1 MKMACNEKGEHLW
14 HEKLWKTCRRT
25 GEVLMEPRPKEAE
38 TETIRFESIQAE
50 PWREEGVLNKHLW
63 EQQHG
68 ICVYQGY
75 QKTPLVHFQ
84 CQHLVYFSSVFQ
96 WCSKGEQKLRFFS
109 SSVSNRSVCCLHK

>member
-1 MKMACNEKGEHLW
+1 
-14 HEKLWKTCRRT
+14 
-25 GEVLMEPRPKEAE
+25 MEPRPKEAE

-75 QKTPLVHFQ
+75 QKTSLGHFQ

-109 SSVSNRSVCCLHK
+109 SSVSNRSVVLPPQMRLYYFVLTKNVREITQNEV